1 MKEAIR
7 LIVRVDTKK
16 AVALE
21 TTVVAHGL
29 PDPVG
34 VETAIE
40 MERIVKSKGAQP
52 ATIGILSGEIV
63 VGMTE
68 KELRKLV
75 DEGSVKVGAREIPFA
90 LAKKLN
96 ADTTVSATMR
106 ISKMVGIRV
115 FVTGGIG
122 GVHQG
127 EYDVSQ
133 DLVELSRNRMI
144 VVSAGAKSILDL
156 RTTVE
161 VLETLEV
168 VVVGYKTDEFPA
180 FYSSSSGIKLNMRV
194 DSVEEIAQI
203 YRWMEKTD
211 FEGAMLVA
219 NPIPKE
225 SEVPFDEVQ
234 KWIDAAEMEASRKGI
249 MGKEVT
255 PFLLSKI
262 AEMSEGRTL
271 KTNIELLKN
280 NAALGAKI
288 ALALEE
294 SE

>member
-1 MKEAIR
+1 M
-7 LIVRVDTKK
+7 IVRVDTKK

-29 PDPVG
+29 PKPVG
-34 VETAIE
+34 VETAVE
-40 MERIVKSKGAQP
+40 MERIVKNEGAQP
-52 ATIGILSGEIV
+52 ATIGILDGEII

-68 KELRKLV
+68 DELKRLV
-75 DEGSVKVGAREIPFA
+75 DEGSVKVGAREIPFV

-133 DLVELSRNRMI
+133 DLVELSRDRVI

-156 RTTVE
+156 KTTVE

-168 VVVGYKTDEFPA
+168 IVVGYRTDEFPA
-180 FYSSSSGIKLNMRV
+180 FYSSTSGIRLNMRV
-194 DSVEEIAQI
+194 DSVEEIVQI

-225 SEVPFDEVQ
+225 SEVPYEEVQ
-234 KWIDAAEMEASRKGI
+234 EWIDAAEMEASRRGI
-249 MGKEVT
+249 TGKEVT

-271 KTNIELLKN
+271 KANIELLKN

-288 ALALEE
+288 AVALEE
-294 SE
+294 NG

>member
-1 MKEAIR
+1 M
-7 LIVRVDTKK
+7 IVRVDSRR

-29 PDPVG
+29 PDPIG
-34 VETAIE
+34 IETAVD
-40 MERIVKSKGAQP
+40 MESIVRSEGAEP
-52 ATIGILSGEIV
+52 ATIGVLKGEVI
-63 VGMTE
+63 VGMTRE
-68 KELRKLV
+68 ELRRLL
-75 DEGSVKVGAREIPFA
+75 DEGSVKVGARELPFV

-106 ISKMVGIRV
+106 ISKLAEIRV

-133 DLVELSRNRMI
+133 DLVELSKDRMI

-161 VLETLEV
+161 ALETLEV
-168 VVVGYKTDEFPA
+168 IVVGYKTDEFPA
-180 FYSSSSGIKLNMRV
+180 FYSASSGIKLNMRV
-194 DSVEEIAQI
+194 DSVEEIVQI
-203 YRWMEKTD
+203 YRWMEKID
-211 FEGAMLVA
+211 FDGTLLVA

-225 SEVPFDEVQ
+225 SEIPYDEVQ
-234 KWIDAAEMEASRKGI
+234 KWIEDAEMEANRLGI
-249 MGKEVT
+249 GGKEVT

-262 AEMSEGRTL
+262 SELSGGRTL
-271 KTNIELLKN
+271 KANIELLKN
-280 NAALGAKI
+280 NASLGAKI

-294 SE
+294 NL

>member
-1 MKEAIR
+1 M
-7 LIVRVDTKK
+7 IVRVDSRR

-29 PDPVG
+29 PDPIG
-34 VETAIE
+34 IETAVD
-40 MERIVKSKGAQP
+40 MESIVRSEGAEP
-52 ATIGILSGEIV
+52 ATIGVLKGEVI
-63 VGMTE
+63 VGMTRE
-68 KELRKLV
+68 ELRRLL
-75 DEGSVKVGAREIPFA
+75 DEGSVKVGARELPFV

-106 ISKMVGIRV
+106 ISKLAEIRV

-133 DLVELSRNRMI
+133 DLVELSKDRMI

-161 VLETLEV
+161 ALETLEV
-168 VVVGYKTDEFPA
+168 IVVGYKTDEFPA
-180 FYSSSSGIKLNMRV
+180 FYSASSGIKLNMRV
-194 DSVEEIAQI
+194 DSVEEIVQI
-203 YRWMEKTD
+203 YRWMEKID
-211 FEGAMLVA
+211 FDGALLVA

-225 SEVPFDEVQ
+225 SEIPYDEVQ
-234 KWIDAAEMEASRKGI
+234 KWIEDAEMEANRLGI
-249 MGKEVT
+249 GGKEVT

-262 AEMSEGRTL
+262 SELSGGRTL
-271 KTNIELLKN
+271 KANIELLKN
-280 NAALGAKI
+280 NASLGAKI
-288 ALALEE
+288 AIALEE
-294 SE
+294 NL

>member
-1 MKEAIR
+1 M
-7 LIVRVDTKK
+7 IVRVDSRR

-29 PDPVG
+29 PDPIG
-34 VETAIE
+34 IETAVD
-40 MERIVKSKGAQP
+40 MESIVRSEGAEP
-52 ATIGILSGEIV
+52 ATIGVLKGEVI
-63 VGMTE
+63 VGMTRE
-68 KELRKLV
+68 ELRRLL
-75 DEGSVKVGAREIPFA
+75 DEGSVKVGARELPFV

-106 ISKMVGIRV
+106 ISKLAEIRV
-115 FVTGGIG
+115 FVTGGMG

-133 DLVELSRNRMI
+133 DLVELSKDRMI

-161 VLETLEV
+161 ALETLEV
-168 VVVGYKTDEFPA
+168 IVVGYKTDEFPA
-180 FYSSSSGIKLNMRV
+180 FYSASSGIKLNMRV
-194 DSVEEIAQI
+194 DSVEEIVQI
-203 YRWMEKTD
+203 YRWMEKID
-211 FEGAMLVA
+211 FDGALLVA

-225 SEVPFDEVQ
+225 SEIPYDEVQ
-234 KWIDAAEMEASRKGI
+234 KWIEDAEMEANRLGI
-249 MGKEVT
+249 GGKEVT

-262 AEMSEGRTL
+262 SELSGGRTL
-271 KTNIELLKN
+271 KANIELLKN
-280 NAALGAKI
+280 NASLGAKI

-294 SE
+294 NL

>member
-249 MGKEVT
+249 TGKEVT

-271 KTNIELLKN
+271 KANIELLKN

>member
-40 MERIVKSKGAQP
+40 MERIVKSEGAQP

-194 DSVEEIAQI
+194 DSVEEIAHI

-249 MGKEVT
+249 TGKEVT

-271 KTNIELLKN
+271 KANIELLKN

>member
-1 MKEAIR
+1 M
-7 LIVRVDTKK
+7 IVRVDTRR

-29 PDPVG
+29 PDPIG
-34 VETAIE
+34 IETAVD
-40 MERIVKSKGAQP
+40 MESIVRSEGAEP
-52 ATIGILSGEIV
+52 ATIGVLKGEVI
-63 VGMTE
+63 VGMTRA
-68 KELRKLV
+68 ELRRLL
-75 DEGSVKVGAREIPFA
+75 DEGSVKVGARELPFV

-106 ISKMVGIRV
+106 ISKLAKIRV

-133 DLVELSRNRMI
+133 DLVELSKNRMI

-161 VLETLEV
+161 ALETLEV
-168 VVVGYKTDEFPA
+168 IVVGYKTDEFPA
-180 FYSSSSGIKLNMRV
+180 FYSASSGIKLNMRV
-194 DSVEEIAQI
+194 DSVEEIVQI
-203 YRWMEKTD
+203 YRWMEKID
-211 FEGAMLVA
+211 FDGALLVA

-225 SEVPFDEVQ
+225 SEIPYDEVQ
-234 KWIDAAEMEASRKGI
+234 KWIEDAEMEANRLGI
-249 MGKEVT
+249 VGKEVT

-262 AEMSEGRTL
+262 SELSGGKTL
-271 KTNIELLKN
+271 KANIGLLKN
-280 NAALGAKI
+280 NASLGAKI

-294 SE
+294 NL

>member
-1 MKEAIR
+1 M
-7 LIVRVDTKK
+7 IVRVDSRR

-29 PDPVG
+29 PDPIG
-34 VETAIE
+34 IETAVD
-40 MERIVKSKGAQP
+40 MESIVRSEGAEP
-52 ATIGILSGEIV
+52 ATIGVLKGEVI
-63 VGMTE
+63 VGMTRE
-68 KELRKLV
+68 ELRRLL
-75 DEGSVKVGAREIPFA
+75 DEGSVKVGARELPFV

-106 ISKMVGIRV
+106 ISKLAEIRV

-133 DLVELSRNRMI
+133 DLVELSKDRMI

-161 VLETLEV
+161 ALETLEV
-168 VVVGYKTDEFPA
+168 IVVGYKTDEFPA
-180 FYSSSSGIKLNMRV
+180 FYSASSGIKLNMRV
-194 DSVEEIAQI
+194 DSVEEIVQI
-203 YRWMEKTD
+203 YRWMEKID
-211 FEGAMLVA
+211 FDGALLVA

-225 SEVPFDEVQ
+225 SEIPYDEVQ
-234 KWIDAAEMEASRKGI
+234 KWIEDAEMEANRLGI
-249 MGKEVT
+249 GGKEVT

-262 AEMSEGRTL
+262 SELSGGRTL
-271 KTNIELLKN
+271 KANIELLKN
-280 NAALGAKI
+280 NASLGAKI

-294 SE
+294 NL

>member
-1 MKEAIR
+1 M
-7 LIVRVDTKK
+7 IVRVDTRR

-29 PDPVG
+29 PDPIG
-34 VETAIE
+34 IETAVD
-40 MERIVKSKGAQP
+40 MESIVRSEGAEP
-52 ATIGILSGEIV
+52 ATIGVLKGEVI
-63 VGMTE
+63 VGMTRE
-68 KELRKLV
+68 ELRRLL
-75 DEGSVKVGAREIPFA
+75 DEGSVKVGARELPFV

-106 ISKMVGIRV
+106 ISKLAEIRV

-133 DLVELSRNRMI
+133 DLVELSKDRMI

-161 VLETLEV
+161 ALETLEV
-168 VVVGYKTDEFPA
+168 IVVGYKTDEFPA
-180 FYSSSSGIKLNMRV
+180 FYSASSGIKLNMRV
-194 DSVEEIAQI
+194 DSVEEIVQI
-203 YRWMEKTD
+203 YRWMEKID
-211 FEGAMLVA
+211 FDGALLVA

-225 SEVPFDEVQ
+225 SEIPYDEVQ
-234 KWIDAAEMEASRKGI
+234 KWIEDAEMEANRLGI
-249 MGKEVT
+249 GGKEVT

-262 AEMSEGRTL
+262 SELSGGRTL
-271 KTNIELLKN
+271 KANIELLKN
-280 NAALGAKI
+280 NASLGAKI
-288 ALALEE
+288 AIALEE
-294 SE
+294 NL

>member
-1 MKEAIR
+1 M
-7 LIVRVDTKK
+7 IVRVDTKK

-29 PDPVG
+29 PKPVG
-34 VETAIE
+34 VETAVE
-40 MERIVKSKGAQP
+40 MERIVKNAGAQP
-52 ATIGILSGEIV
+52 ATIGILDGEII

-68 KELRKLV
+68 DELKRLV
-75 DEGSVKVGAREIPFA
+75 DEGSVKVGAREIPFV

-133 DLVELSRNRMI
+133 DLVELSRDRVI

-156 RTTVE
+156 KTTVE

-168 VVVGYKTDEFPA
+168 IVVGYRTDEFPA
-180 FYSSSSGIKLNMRV
+180 FYSSTSGIRLNMRV
-194 DSVEEIAQI
+194 DSVEEIVQI

-225 SEVPFDEVQ
+225 SEVPYEEVQ
-234 KWIDAAEMEASRKGI
+234 EWIDAAEMEASRRGI
-249 MGKEVT
+249 TGKEVT

-271 KTNIELLKN
+271 KANIELLKN

-288 ALALEE
+288 AVALEE
-294 SE
+294 NG